1 MKALKIAMLSLHSS
15 PVGPVGTQN
24 TGGMSI
30 YVRELARWLG
40 RAGHHVDIYTC
51 AGEGPEQ
58 TVLYPNVRLMTV
70 GQGHFAHITK
80 EQLPN
85 HLPQLFQSVEQCR
98 RNLETT
104 YDVIH
109 SHYWISGVVG
119 AMAQSQ
125 WQCPQMMM
133 FHTLGAAKNR
143 TQSSEYESALRL
155 GHEQWL
161 VAAVDHI
168 VVPTQLERD
177 HLVSLYHTHSAKI
190 SVIPC
195 GVNLELFHP
204 GNRQAARQQLG
215 LTPQDEVVLYVG
227 RFAPLKGV
235 DTLIRAAAR
244 LQPTHPH
251 LKWFIVG
258 GDDPDDAASRNLLS
272 LVEQLNLQQ
281 VVDFKGRIAQH
292 HLPTYYRAAD
302 LMALPSHYESFG
314 LVVLEALACGTP
326 VVATAVGAAA
336 DLIQQGVNGTLI
348 SAPDPHALAEGVAR
362 ILSADQRPAPQHV
375 VASVQTYGWQAV
387 ASAIAQVQQTL
398 VAAHDPCREPV
409 VFNSGGLLTN

>member
-1 MKALKIAMLSLHSS
+1 MSSTSLNIAMLSLHSS

-40 RAGHHVDIYTC
+40 RAGHRVDIFTS

-58 TVLYPNVRLMTV
+58 TTLYPNVRLMTV
-70 GQGHFAHITK
+70 GQGRFAHIAK

-85 HLPQLFQSVEQCR
+85 HLPQLYHSVEQYR
-98 RNLETT
+98 QKLEVT
-104 YDVIH
+104 YDIIH

-125 WQCPQMMM
+125 WQCPHLMM

-143 TQSSEYESALRL
+143 TRSSEHESALRL
-155 GHEQWL
+155 DHEQSL
-161 VAAVDHI
+161 VVAADHI
-168 VVPTQLERD
+168 IVPTQLERD
-177 HLVSLYHTHSAKI
+177 HLVSLYHAHPAKI

-215 LTPQDEVVLYVG
+215 LAPQDEVVLYVG

-235 DTLIRAAAR
+235 DTLIQAAAR
-244 LQPTHPH
+244 MQPTYPH
-251 LKWFIVG
+251 LKWLVVG
-258 GDDPDDAASRNLLS
+258 GDDPDDTATCNLAA
-272 LVEQLNLQQ
+272 LVERLNLQQ
-281 VVDFKGRIAQH
+281 VVHFQGRIAQH
-292 HLPTYYRAAD
+292 RLPLYYRAAD
-302 LMALPSHYESFG
+302 MLALPSHYESFG

-326 VVATAVGAAA
+326 VVATPVGAAA
-336 DLIQQGVNGTLI
+336 DLVQQGVNGTLI
-348 SAPDPHALAEGVAR
+348 AAPEPQALAEGVSR
-362 ILSADQRPAPQHV
+362 ILALPPDQRPTPQQVH
-375 VASVQTYGWQAV
+375 ASVQTYGWEGI
-387 ASAIAQVQQTL
+387 ASAIVQIVKYKAQV
-398 VAAHDPCREPV
+398 
-409 VFNSGGLLTN
+409 